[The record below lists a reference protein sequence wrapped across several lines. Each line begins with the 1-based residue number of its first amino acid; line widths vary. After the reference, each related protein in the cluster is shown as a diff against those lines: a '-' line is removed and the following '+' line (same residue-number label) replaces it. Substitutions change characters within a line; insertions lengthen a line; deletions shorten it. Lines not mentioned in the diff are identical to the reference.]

1 MPQMLNG
8 RFLILKLAGLVVLS
22 ALTGCQTAPDVA
34 SDNNPAQFSDKSAT
48 EQEPSEVIYLREGD
62 VLRITLPGA
71 GIDVTQP
78 IRRDG
83 MIVLPM
89 AGELKAVG
97 KTPAQL
103 EQEVLGKIGS
113 ELISKE
119 ITVTVVTSFYPVFVT
134 GSVLRPGKVLS
145 DHPMSA
151 LEAVMEAGGFDYSK
165 ANLKAVT
172 VIRQE
177 GKQTKTF
184 TINLKRALQQR
195 ENDPFYL
202 KPQDIVYVPERFTW
216 F

>member
-1 MPQMLNG
+1 MPQSKKQIHLV
-8 RFLILKLAGLVVLS
+8 LTLLCLATLS
-22 ALTGCQTAPDVA
+22 GLTGCQTAPEI
-34 SDNNPAQFSDKSAT
+34 NPAQFSEIPAT
-48 EQEPSEVIYLREGD
+48 VQEHSEAIYLREGD
-62 VLRITLPGA
+62 VLKITLPGA

-83 MIVLPM
+83 MIVLPLV
-89 AGELKAVG
+89 GELKAVG
-97 KTPAQL
+97 LTPAQL
-103 EQEVLGKIGS
+103 EKAVLERLGS
-113 ELISKE
+113 EVISKE
-119 ITVTVVTSFYPVFVT
+119 ITVTLVSSYFPVFVT

-165 ANLKAVT
+165 ANLKAIT

-195 ENDPFYL
+195 ENEPFYL
-202 KPQDIVYVPERFTW
+202 KPLDIIYVPERFTW